1 MSVPVNQRTAGEL
14 DVNVKARVLC
24 TYTLKI
30 TANPKHFPPEQNSF
44 TEKIRD
50 AAIDIYT
57 MCWEA
62 NNIRVDNRMDRYLRR
77 IELQELAADKC
88 NTLCVLIELAKPL
101 FKLSSKRCMFWIDM
115 VVKLRAEIR
124 AWTSSDLKRLKPSEK
139 GT

>member
-1 MSVPVNQRTAGEL
+1 MSVPVNQRTTGEL
-14 DVNVKARVLC
+14 DVNVKARALC
-24 TYTLKI
+24 VYTLRI
-30 TANPKHFPPEQNSF
+30 TANPKHFPPEQASF

-62 NNIRVDNRMDRYLRR
+62 NNIRVDDRMDRYLRR

-88 NTLCVLIELAKPL
+88 NTLCILIELAKPL
-101 FKLSSKRCMFWIDM
+101 FKLASKRCIFWVDM

-124 AWTSSDLKRLKPSEK
+124 AWANSDLKRLKPTGK
-139 GT
+139 AD